1 LAKPLKLRD
10 RDIDSLESDFTEVN
24 SDKTL
29 KQLEQ
34 VRYNFP
40 YCKGQMCQGLGL
52 IHVKKNKR
60 KKIFIDYWLNDG
72 VERTLASGKIIKGK
86 SKRFFMRDYDK
97 KNFNVRAIEEE
108 IRRLR
113 KEYGNQNNL
122 TWDMNIEVG
131 EQLKKRSR
139 YSDQLGKLK
148 KYTVNQV
155 IESYIKSNL
164 PKISKPSESLNQD
177 SIKKHLRYLIG
188 YDHQEINGKKISR
201 ADAII
206 IGSDQFTN
214 GTIDYKTEEYGVS
227 NVEELF
233 KKFPAKE
240 FDAIAFGISVYDSPL
255 GQSDILDLD
264 DFECRN
270 YLNTLTK
277 SVGTKKV
284 IKESLSAVWKHALRE
299 QMLGKKPPQNPL
311 ALIKIEVPTHSAW
324 TKYNTAEFTQDQL
337 NGIYWKCED
346 YRDEY
351 LFQSELIELNM
362 FCGRRKETLLHLNW
376 DRDVVWD
383 QQEIIKDGKKVT
395 IYGQVN
401 IPAFINKTKK
411 PDKFMI
417 THNINLVLQS
427 LLRQREIHSWSK
439 YVGWMFPSVRTPN
452 KHQLRK
458 GNENNLEESRMKDVR
473 GLWDRICKDLELK
486 DVAMKMFRNT
496 FTNKANETEES
507 KSSYDTITITGHAE
521 TDTLESSYLNKKFS
535 PVSKSIATS
544 IDEEYSN
551 IIKIRKIK

>member
-1 LAKPLKLRD
+1 
-10 RDIDSLESDFTEVN
+10 
-24 SDKTL
+24 
-29 KQLEQ
+29 
-34 VRYNFP
+34 
-40 YCKGQMCQGLGL
+40 M
-52 IHVKKNKR
+52 
-60 KKIFIDYWLNDG
+60 
-72 VERTLASGKIIKGK
+72 
-86 SKRFFMRDYDK
+86 
-97 KNFNVRAIEEE
+97 
-108 IRRLR
+108 
-113 KEYGNQNNL
+113 
-122 TWDMNIEVG
+122 
-131 EQLKKRSR
+131 
-139 YSDQLGKLK
+139 
-148 KYTVNQV
+148 
-155 IESYIKSNL
+155 
-164 PKISKPSESLNQD
+164 
-177 SIKKHLRYLIG
+177 
-188 YDHQEINGKKISR
+188 
-201 ADAII
+201 
-206 IGSDQFTN
+206 
-214 GTIDYKTEEYGVS
+214 S

-458 GNENNLEESRMKDVR
+458 GNENNEEESRMKDVR